1 MTAARARCAKLI
13 DGKRFDKYEK
23 EGAVSIGRV
32 SMMEFSSKEEAD
44 YSEKLY
50 DKVRAEAFPTLELV
64 VNIRTGPT
72 SLMSVAIYP
81 SYESAASN
89 LGSREKFQEEIEASL
104 KDSFF
109 HEGEVTYFFQPEP
122 KSEN

>member
-1 MTAARARCAKLI
+1 M
-13 DGKRFDKYEK
+13 
-23 EGAVSIGRV
+23 SIGRV

-44 YSEKLY
+44 NSEKLY
-50 DKVRAEAFPTLELV
+50 DKIRAEAFPTLELV

-72 SLMSVAIYP
+72 SVMSVAIYP

-89 LGSREKFQEEIEASL
+89 LEARKKFQDEIEESL

-109 HEGEVTYFFQPEP
+109 HEGEVSYFYQSEP
-122 KSEN
+122 KPEI